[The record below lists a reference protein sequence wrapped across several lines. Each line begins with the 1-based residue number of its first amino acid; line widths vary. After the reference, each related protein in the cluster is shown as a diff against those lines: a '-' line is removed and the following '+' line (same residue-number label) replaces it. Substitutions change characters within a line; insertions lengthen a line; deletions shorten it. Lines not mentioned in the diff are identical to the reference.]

1 MGRAMSTASFSDRHF
16 LSANILL
23 APFCG
28 LVTALLVAGPASAQT
43 KIGPASTNWTVGKDF
58 EKNDKA
64 RTNLSGAACVTKA
77 SPFTSC
83 VIVNDEKKYAQF
95 FSINETV
102 IHPGNV
108 IRLIAGDQEGDPD
121 AEGAAYDD
129 GYFYI
134 TGSHGRSR
142 HHPENRNDSSYVIFR
157 FHVDPATGAPTYR
170 SRDPEVVGVQAS
182 CRIRDVI
189 KAELPKFYDKPLDEN
204 GVNIEG
210 IAVKDGRIYLGL
222 RGPSDN
228 GNAYVISVDA
238 KAAFAPDQDLEAKA
252 RMLQLG
258 PDTGIRDLAAVA
270 DGLLVLTGPVNDQ
283 RTVTPA
289 VRHWDPKTRVLGPAR
304 ELLIPNAAKDGKAET
319 LLILKDV
326 AGEPWRVLV
335 MFDGPENGAPT
346 EYAIPR

>member
-142 HHPENRNDSSYVIFR
+142 HHPENRNDSSYVILR
-157 FHVDPATGAPTYR
+157 FQVDTVTGAPASR
-170 SRDPEVVGVQAS
+170 SRDPEVVGVEAS
-182 CRIRDVI
+182 SRIRDVI
-189 KAELPKFYDKPLDEN
+189 KAEVPKFYDKPLDEN

-222 RGPSDN
+222 RGPSDD
-228 GNAYVISVDA
+228 GSAYVISVDA
-238 KAAFAPDQDLEAKA
+238 KAAFAPDQDLQAKA
-252 RMLQLG
+252 RKLQLG

-270 DGLLVLTGPVNDQ
+270 DGLLVLSGPVNDQ
-283 RTVTPA
+283 PAVTPA
-289 VRHWDPKTRVLGPAR
+289 VRHWDPKSGTLGPAR
-304 ELLIPNAAKDGKAET
+304 ELQVPDAAKQGKAET
-319 LLILKDV
+319 LLVLKDV

-335 MFDGPENGAPT
+335 MFDGLENGAPT

>member
-16 LSANILL
+16 LSANILV
-23 APFCG
+23 APLCG
-28 LVTALLVAGPASAQT
+28 LVAACAVAGAATAQT
-43 KIGPASTNWTVGKDF
+43 KIEPASTSWTVSKDF

-64 RTNLSGAACVTKA
+64 RTNLSGAACVTRA
-77 SPFTSC
+77 PPFTSC

-95 FSINETV
+95 FSMKETV
-102 IHPGNV
+102 IHPGKV
-108 IRLIAGDQEGDPD
+108 IRLIAGDQEEDPD

-142 HHPENRNDSSYVIFR
+142 HHPENRNDSSYVILR
-157 FHVDPATGAPTYR
+157 FQVDPATGTPTHL
-170 SRDPEVVGVQAS
+170 SRDPDVVGIESS
-182 CRIRDVI
+182 CRIRNVI
-189 KAELPKFYDKPLDEN
+189 KAEVPKFYDKPLDEN

-222 RGPSDN
+222 RGPSNN
-228 GNAYVISVDA
+228 GSAYVISVDA

-258 PDTGIRDLAAVA
+258 RDTGIRDLAAVA
-270 DGLLVLTGPVNDQ
+270 DGLLVLTGPVNEQ
-283 RTVTPA
+283 EVTPA
-289 VRHWDPKTRVLGPAR
+289 VRHWDPKTGVLGPAK

-335 MFDGPENGAPT
+335 TFDGLENGAPT
-346 EYAIPR
+346 EYTIPR

>member
-1 MGRAMSTASFSDRHF
+1 MPMGRAMSTASFSDRHF

-43 KIGPASTNWTVGKDF
+43 KIGPA
-58 EKNDKA
+58 A
-64 RTNLSGAACVTKA
+64 
-77 SPFTSC
+77 
-83 VIVNDEKKYAQF
+83 KYAQF

-142 HHPENRNDSSYVIFR
+142 HHPENRNDSSYVILR
-157 FHVDPATGAPTYR
+157 FQVDTVTGAPASR
-170 SRDPEVVGVQAS
+170 SRDPEVVGVEAS
-182 CRIRDVI
+182 SRIRDVI
-189 KAELPKFYDKPLDEN
+189 KAEVPKFYDKPLDEN

-210 IAVKDGRIYLGL
+210 IAVKD
-222 RGPSDN
+222 
-228 GNAYVISVDA
+228 ISVDA
-238 KAAFAPDQDLEAKA
+238 KAAFAPDQDLQAKA
-252 RMLQLG
+252 RKLQLG

-270 DGLLVLTGPVNDQ
+270 DGLLVLSGPVNDQ
-283 RTVTPA
+283 PAVTPA
-289 VRHWDPKTRVLGPAR
+289 VRHWDPKSGTLGPAR
-304 ELLIPNAAKDGKAET
+304 ELQVPDAAKQGKAET
-319 LLILKDV
+319 LLVLKDV

-335 MFDGPENGAPT
+335 MFDGLENGAPT